1 MGAGRG
7 TTQRSAE
14 SRQGRRPTE
23 LRVVV
28 GEEGGRGRGTE
39 DDVDSCE
46 RDGGGRGYLGR
57 GYQYHALMTGAAG
70 VGGHRERT
78 VSSVL
83 Y

>member
-1 MGAGRG
+1 
-7 TTQRSAE
+7 
-14 SRQGRRPTE
+14 
-23 LRVVV
+23 
-28 GEEGGRGRGTE
+28 
-39 DDVDSCE
+39 VDSCE

-57 GYQYHALMTGAAG
+57 GYRYHALMTGAAG